1 METELE
7 PGLARLNAGI
17 SRALK
22 QFRKDADLSQADL
35 ARMVGVNQSLISRVE
50 RMDCGN
56 YSISTIFRI
65 LYKMNLDL
73 ELHVVERKIIP
84 VDQPL
89 A

>member
-1 METELE
+1 
-7 PGLARLNAGI
+7 
-17 SRALK
+17 
-22 QFRKDADLSQADL
+22 
-35 ARMVGVNQSLISRVE
+35 MVGVNQSLISRVE

-65 LYKMNLDL
+65 FDKMNLDL
-73 ELHVVERKIIP
+73 ELHVVERKMIP